1 MYRHILLPT
10 DGSALSREAVRSAVL
25 FALNIGA
32 RITGLHVLPSPHQ
45 ENLDAWLHHDERYPA
60 KRQEFFERMALDYL
74 SFIANSALAEGVP
87 CDCKSVNADAPH
99 LAILG
104 EVSRS
109 QCDLVFM
116 ASHGWSDTPEALI
129 GSDTIKVLS
138 HSPVPVLV
146 YRSAVHAAGST

>member
-10 DGSALSREAVRSAVL
+10 DGSQLSRKAVSSAVL

-32 RITGLHVLPSPHQ
+32 KITGIHVLPSVSQ
-45 ENLDAWLHHDERYPA
+45 ENLDSWLHHDVHFPER
-60 KRQEFFERMALDYL
+60 RQELFERMALDYL

-87 CDCKSVNADAPH
+87 CECKSVIADKPH
-99 LAILG
+99 QAILA
-104 EVSRS
+104 EVVNSH
-109 QCDLVFM
+109 CDLIFM
-116 ASHGWSDTPEALI
+116 ASHGWSDAPEALI

-146 YRSAVHAAGST
+146 YRLAAHAADI